1 MTDRLAE
8 LKRKLAAR
16 RGKPEYKD
24 SVKMIE
30 AEIER
35 LARDQSGVTI
45 IEYGLIGALIA
56 VALVIALGDV
66 GVGLQGVFESVSNNI

>member
-24 SVKMIE
+24 TVKILE
-30 AEIER
+30 AEI
-35 LARDQSGVTI
+35 AA
-45 IEYGLIGALIA
+45 IENA
-56 VALVIALGDV
+56 
-66 GVGLQGVFESVSNNI
+66 SK